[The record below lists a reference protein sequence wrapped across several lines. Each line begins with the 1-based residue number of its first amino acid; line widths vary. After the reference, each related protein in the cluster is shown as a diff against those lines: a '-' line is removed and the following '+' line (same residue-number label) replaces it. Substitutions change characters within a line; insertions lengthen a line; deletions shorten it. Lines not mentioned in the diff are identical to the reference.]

1 MNYKPEIS
9 IIMSVYNAQQY
20 LEPCIKSII
29 NQSYR
34 NFEFLIIDDN
44 STDNSLEIL
53 NMFMKI
59 DDRIK
64 CYYNNKNRGLTKNL
78 NKLINLSQCEFI
90 ARMDADD
97 ISIQDRLEKQLV
109 FLIQHPIVDV
119 VGGAIVEIDELGESR
134 NKVISYPNT
143 HDGCYRFFAKRDP
156 LAHPSVLFRRSYFR
170 KAGLY
175 NEKFKINQDTVLWSK
190 GFLNGCV
197 FANIS
202 DIVLKYRI
210 NNSFFNDRRNGW
222 SRAIN
227 FFNTRLII
235 NKKLNYGFRGNFY
248 ALVMLFITISPSSVK
263 KLCYKY
269 LR

>member
-1 MNYKPEIS
+1 MNYSPKIS
-9 IIMSVYNAQQY
+9 IIMSVYNSQQF

-44 STDNSLEIL
+44 STDNSLEII
-53 NMFMKI
+53 NMFMKT

-78 NKLINLSQCEFI
+78 NRLINLSQCEYI

-97 ISIQDRLEKQLV
+97 ISLQDRLEKQLC
-109 FLIQHPIVDV
+109 FLLLHPIVDV
-119 VGGAIVEIDELGESR
+119 VGGAIAEIDELGILR
-134 NKVISYPNT
+134 DKVIYYPNT
-143 HDGCYRFFAKRDP
+143 HDGCYRFFVKRDP
-156 LAHPSVLFRRSYFR
+156 LAHPAVLFRKTFFK

-175 NEKFKINQDTVLWSK
+175 NEKFIHNQDTMLWSD
-190 GFLNGCV
+190 GFLNSCV

-210 NNSFFNDRRNGW
+210 DDSFFNNRRNGW
-222 SRAIN
+222 SRALT
-227 FFNTRLII
+227 FFKIRMII
-235 NKKLNYGFRGNFY
+235 NKKLNYGLFGIIY
-248 ALVMLFITISPSSVK
+248 AMIMFLITISPPALK
-263 KLCYKY
+263 KIIYKY
-269 LR
+269 FR